1 MVAAKVEGG
10 WAASTKLQ
18 GRGGPPEARRF
29 SAEPPGLHGPV
40 SSPFS
45 RGRPPPWGVSEAG
58 RDLALPVSELRGQ
71 GLAEGHKEVH
81 PFRKGTGVGA
91 TAVPLEPQSDG
102 GPTPRRLPEQ
112 FQAPVTWVQPA
123 KAPPLTLQRSRT
135 RAKPPPELGG
145 RWERTPARAPRPPAR
160 SAPPERPAW
169 LVHVEWLGFSQTPLI
184 LESPDSC
191 VKSTLSCFVLP
202 PQRVGKYI
210 GCLSPSF

>member
-1 MVAAKVEGG
+1 MGG
-10 WAASTKLQ
+10 LNQAP
-18 GRGGPPEARRF
+18 GARRAARGPAVL
-29 SAEPPGLHGPV
+29 SGASWPPRPRFFTFLTGP
-40 SSPFS
+40 
-45 RGRPPPWGVSEAG
+45 PPPWRVSEAG

-145 RWERTPARAPRPPAR
+145 QWERTPARAPRPPAR

-169 LVHVEWLGFSQTPLI
+169 LVHVEWLGFSQTPH
-184 LESPDSC
+184 
-191 VKSTLSCFVLP
+191 T
-202 PQRVGKYI
+202 
-210 GCLSPSF
+210 